1 MNVHTK
7 GFSPPEKDELA
18 WLGTRPIPTKPY
30 YDPEWYA
37 DEIEAIF
44 KRSWIQIG
52 HVCEL
57 PQPDSYIVRELE
69 FAGVSLLITRGSDG
83 EVRAMHNVCTHR
95 GTQLVD
101 TREGTGRKF
110 SCRYH
115 MWTFSNDGNL
125 IGAPDFDRF
134 NVEKSACAIPQVHC
148 GVVAGMIFVNLAKGP
163 VEDLRSWLGDMA
175 AKLEETP
182 VADATHLTE
191 YTYDIDAN
199 WKLTYDN
206 FQENYHLRFIHS
218 RTGIASIGEANPFGY
233 PSAYGFYGPHRTQ
246 SIWLSPNP
254 SFTPLQWLGVQ
265 RSCKALA
272 VRGID
277 PVGSLM
283 YLALFPATFVFAS
296 TQQPFS
302 HTVYPIGPSRSRGVI
317 RLYWTGADASPNE
330 RFAREFSGM
339 LLRDVHSEDRSVIE
353 AGQRGLSSGA
363 LEHINLQTQESLIRH
378 LFNEVEARVL
388 AFRAEREGG
397 RA

>member
-1 MNVHTK
+1 MNAHVQS
-7 GFSPPEKDELA
+7 FRPPAKDELA
-18 WLGTRPIPTKPY
+18 WLGTRPIPTQPY
-30 YDPEWYA
+30 YDPAWYA

-44 KRSWIQIG
+44 KRSWLQIG

-69 FAGVSLLITRGSDG
+69 FASVSLLITRGADG

-101 TREGTGRKF
+101 TRSGTAQKF

-115 MWTFSNDGNL
+115 RWTFTNDGKL
-125 IGAPDFDRF
+125 LGAPDFEQF
-134 NVEKSACAIPQVHC
+134 NVEKAACAIPRVHC
-148 GVVAGMIFVNLAKGP
+148 AVVAGLIFVNLTKGP

-175 AKLEETP
+175 AQLEETP
-182 VADATHLTE
+182 VVGATHLTE
-191 YTYDIDAN
+191 YTYDINAN

-218 RTGIASIGEANPFGY
+218 RTAGAGVGESNPFGY
-233 PSAYGFYGPHRTQ
+233 PRAYGFYGPHRTQ
-246 SIWLSPNP
+246 AIWMNFDA
-254 SFTPLQWLGVQ
+254 SFTPLQQLGMA
-265 RSCKALA
+265 RSARVLA
-272 VRGID
+272 ERGID
-277 PVGSLM
+277 PVGSCA
-283 YLALFPATFVFAS
+283 YLALFPTMFLFAS
-296 TQQPFS
+296 SQQPFS
-302 HTVYPIGPSRSRGVI
+302 HTVYPLGPTRSRGVI
-317 RLYWTGADASPNE
+317 RLYWHGADANPSE

-363 LEHINLQTQESLIRH
+363 LDHIHFQTQESLCRH

-388 AFRAEREGG
+388 ALRAQREEG